1 MVKVR
6 LHFMMFRKR
15 HLLTQFKRNEK
26 LEVYILKLVH
36 YIEAQ
41 LLLRYYRSIQRI
53 DEFTIVNILTLQIK
67 KIKGYYTNGFVDNKF
82 GFGVHVY
89 MC

>member
-1 MVKVR
+1 
-6 LHFMMFRKR
+6 MMFRKR

-67 KIKGYYTNGFVDNKF
+67 KIKGYYDHGFVDIKF
-82 GFGVHVY
+82 
-89 MC
+89 